1 MDDRQRQIETGPDLV
16 LPNGAHVE
24 VKTRKDSSGARVI
37 SGITIAFPR
46 GTEIP
51 PGGITART
59 LRELPLEY
67 LRYETGDLKRQ
78 LQLSSD
84 QEEGL
89 FDLLRNYP
97 SSPGSV
103 PILPI
108 YGAAIAY
115 FYEKFLNQKPYK
127 PNVALSSVLGTPVRT
142 IATRVATARA
152 NGFLESGQTPR
163 SGGSARGALTPRGKD
178 AILKWLQPSDFDY
191 GVDK

>member
-1 MDDRQRQIETGPDLV
+1 LNDILEPLERGPDVV
-16 LPNGAHVE
+16 LSNGAHVE
-24 VKTRKDSSGARVI
+24 VKTQKDSSGARVI
-37 SGITIAFPR
+37 SGIYIAFPR
-46 GTEIP
+46 GAAIP
-51 PGGITART
+51 VGGITART

-67 LRYETGDLKRQ
+67 LRHETEELKRE
-78 LQLSSD
+78 LQLPPE
-84 QEEGL
+84 QEKGL
-89 FDLLRNYP
+89 LDLLRNYP

-127 PNVALSSVLGTPVRT
+127 PNVALSSVLETPVRT

-152 NGFLESGQTPR
+152 NGFLESGQTRR

-178 AILKWLQPSDFDY
+178 EILKWLRPSDFDY
-191 GVDK
+191 GLEK